1 MPLRCVCG
9 KVEREKGKRE
19 KRERERR
26 VFEFLLKKKVNF
38 FFRFLNLSI
47 TATSLQNYRSKA
59 LDVIHLVM
67 TSKKK
72 TTTKKVT
79 HLDSEER
86 VLFVLDRRDVLDSL
100 AVDGRVQDIKLLC
113 QLRELG
119 VLGEEVRRGHAELV
133 VLDGDVEGGVG
144 ELGSEQRAFLE
155 EARPDPGG
163 PAGLGEGQ
171 RGRHGLE
178 MGFVFVFIVKKA

>member
-1 MPLRCVCG
+1 MWEG
-9 KVEREKGKRE
+9 GEREGKERE
-19 KRERERR
+19 ERERERR

-86 VLFVLDRRDVLDSL
+86 VLFVLDRRDVLDAL
-100 AVDGRVQDIKLLC
+100 PVHGRVQDLEFLL
-113 QLRELG
+113 QLG
-119 VLGEEVRRGHAELV
+119 VFRVRGEEVRRGHAELV
-133 VLDGDVEGGVG
+133 VLDRDVQGRVG
-144 ELGSEQRAFLE
+144 ELGCQQGPLVEQAGPDAGGLSRLRESE
-155 EARPDPGG
+155 GG
-163 PAGLGEGQ
+163 G
-171 RGRHGLE
+171 HGLLVWFR
-178 MGFVFVFIVKKA
+178 GGRF